1 MRMAGTT
8 VTGTVAVVVVA
19 VVVVVV
25 VVVVDGR
32 NLLFKGSIIIKVVK
46 TRIGSGRSSPRDR

>member
-19 VVVVVV
+19 VVVVWCVEAEAE
-25 VVVVDGR
+25 
-32 NLLFKGSIIIKVVK
+32 K
-46 TRIGSGRSSPRDR
+46 TLT